1 MTISPGGY
9 PPPDDED
16 DDQIAAQFLDGL
28 RARLDAAGEHGSIP
42 WRTERDAQMHR
53 LASLGWTDADLAAH
67 YRLGLA
73 AVRAALARHA
83 NNTTTPDPAT
93 IRRRKYRVRIP
104 DYSIDLTVD
113 HDTATRLHGLATD
126 HGLIVHIT
134 RADAA
139 AALSSP

>member
-1 MTISPGGY
+1 MTTSPGGY

-16 DDQIAAQFLDGL
+16 DDQIATQFLDDL
-28 RARLDAAGEHGSIP
+28 RARLDAAGEYGSIP

-53 LASLGWTDADLAAH
+53 LASLGWTDTDLAAH

-93 IRRRKYRVRIP
+93 IRRHRYRVRIP
-104 DYSIDLTVD
+104 DYSIDLAVD

-126 HGLIVHIT
+126 HRLTAHIT
-134 RADAA
+134 RADPATV
-139 AALSSP
+139 LRSP